1 MPKPTSAWTTCPRQ
15 AEVPPPAYLCCALR
29 LRCGDPAQHKLPNSN
44 SSSGS
49 EAHGRKVSPR
59 EWPSFR
65 RTPFFYTFRPR
76 SSDRQRIGY
85 KDRLC
90 RQTPDLGFCCCCRG
104 SDLSLFGLVVRSV
117 VRPEKMRSS
126 TQPRSFAGFSVV
138 FLLFLRLQRGS
149 GADTRTCPSRCAC
162 SGELLDCSRL
172 KRGQIPETIP
182 EWTVQLWVRLKS
194 LLSALLQSWM
204 ACFYLIMFELACWS
218 LWYILS
224 HLSAK

>member
-1 MPKPTSAWTTCPRQ
+1 MGCMPKPTSAWTTCPRQ

-44 SSSGS
+44 SSSS

-65 RTPFFYTFRPR
+65 RTSFFYMFRPR

-90 RQTPDLGFCCCCRG
+90 WQTPDLGFF
-104 SDLSLFGLVVRSV
+104 LLLFSGQWFLGLWIGGASSTKVVRSV
-117 VRPEKMRSS
+117 VWPEKMWSS
-126 TQPRSFAGFSVV
+126 TQPRSFAGFAVV

-162 SGELLDCSRL
+162 SGELLECSRL

-182 EWTVQLWVRLKS
+182 EWTVQLWVQLKS
-194 LLSALLQSWM
+194 LCLPY
-204 ACFYLIMFELACWS
+204 CNRG
-218 LWYILS
+218 
-224 HLSAK
+224 